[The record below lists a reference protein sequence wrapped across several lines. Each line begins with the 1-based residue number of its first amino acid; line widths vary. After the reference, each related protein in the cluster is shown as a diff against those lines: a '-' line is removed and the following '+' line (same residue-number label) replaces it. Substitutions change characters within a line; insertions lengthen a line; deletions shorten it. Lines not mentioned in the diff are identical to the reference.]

1 MAFKARD
8 AGRARHPRARS
19 RRSRRPLGEKVRA
32 LSGGQARRVEIA
44 RSLMHRPDLL
54 LLDEATVGLD
64 IGSRESVVK
73 IVRELV
79 AKQGLGVLWA
89 THLMD
94 EVKPG
99 DHVVVLHKGRVM
111 FAGSSPDFLKTTGK
125 DTVSAAFRA
134 ITGSDAARRGG
145 RVNDNRHHSSR
156 IRSAY
161 GAAATAEAGR
171 RAASASAATSAC
183 FKGIVW
189 REVLRYLHQRER
201 FFSALVRPLIWLFIF
216 AAGFRQTL
224 GVSIIPPYESYV
236 LYEEFIAPGLIGMI
250 LLFNAMQSSLS
261 MVYDRETGAMR
272 TLLVS
277 PFPRSFLLLSK
288 LLGGVSVALLQVYA
302 FLFVAWFWEIRPP
315 SDSGNQTVHD
325 VRPAAVAGDRYRQP
339 SKSRSSTTLFSLA
352 GVSAALC
359 GLHHRHSGAAAGR
372 PDARLAGVVHVVGHQ
387 AA

>member
-1 MAFKARD
+1 MTADVMPQPAPTVAFD
-8 AGRARHPRARS
+8 AVS
-19 RRSRRPLGEKVRA
+19 E
-32 LSGGQARRVEIA
+32 
-44 RSLMHRPDLL
+44 
-54 LLDEATVGLD
+54 
-64 IGSRESVVK
+64 
-73 IVRELV
+73 
-79 AKQGLGVLWA
+79 
-89 THLMD
+89 
-94 EVKPG
+94 
-99 DHVVVLHKGRVM
+99 
-111 FAGSSPDFLKTTGK
+111 GK
-125 DTVSAAFRA
+125 
-134 ITGSDAARRGG
+134 
-145 RVNDNRHHSSR
+145 
-156 IRSAY
+156 
-161 GAAATAEAGR
+161 
-171 RAASASAATSAC
+171 AATSRLGLGGYWAC

-315 SDSGNQTVHD
+315 AILEVKLFTMFDP
-325 VRPAAVAGDRYRQP
+325 PAWLNGPWWEGAAPLITPMTDP
-339 SKSRSSTTLFSLA
+339 SIIPLFSLPALIQPIAGYITIIPALLIAGLMLGSLALFMSSVIKQLENFA
-352 GVSAALC
+352 GVMNFVIFPMFFASSALYPLWRIREASPLLYEVC
-359 GLHHRHSGAAAGR
+359 RLNPFSYCVELIRFAFHGQIDTTSLLVVLTCTAVFLGAAVFAYNPSKGLI
-372 PDARLAGVVHVVGHQ
+372 ARRGGPGGSA
-387 AA
+387 